1 MSSKTGIDQLRAIEQ
16 QFDRE
21 CASVVDRQSLEDI
34 RTRYL
39 SRKSGLLTTQLQNLE
54 TCRPNSARNSAALQT
69 SSSQKSKRRWTSCKP
84 TIVEREKSSALEREA
99 LDVTLPG
106 NRRRI
111 GHRHPLT
118 IVRKEIEDI
127 FISMG
132 YTVEDGPEV
141 ESTYYN
147 FDALNIPPDHPAR
160 DPRDTFY
167 IAEDLLLR
175 THTSP
180 VQVRTMEKMQPP
192 IRIICPGR
200 VFRRDAFDP
209 THSPMFHQVECL
221 VVDEGITFG
230 DLKGTLERFHKQ
242 FFGEKTKTRL
252 RPSFFPF
259 VEPGAEVDVSC
270 VFCDGS
276 GCRVCKGTGWI
287 EVMGVGNGS
296 SEPLWIRQL
305 RCREVHRICLRRRH
319 RAVRDVEVQ
328 HQRPSVVLSERYAVS
343 GAVLA
348 ANDGDHTVKISLN
361 WLKEFVDV
369 RRDAAAANCGTNSSD
384 SRTSGLGRF
393 DAFWIAH
400 GARRFHL

>member
-1 MSSKTGIDQLRAIEQ
+1 MSSNNGIDRLRAIEQ
-16 QFDRE
+16 QFDSE
-21 CASVVDRQSLEDI
+21 LASVRDRRSLEDT

-39 SRKSGLLTTQLQNLE
+39 SRKSGLLTTQLQNLGE
-54 TCRPNSARNSAALQT
+54 LPKDQRAEFGRVANQLKSKIEAALDTLQT
-69 SSSQKSKRRWTSCKP
+69 
-84 TIVEREKSSALEREA
+84 TIFEREKLGALEREA

-118 IVRKEIEDI
+118 IVWKEIEDI

-132 YTVEDGPEV
+132 YSVEDGPEI

-147 FDALNIPPDHPAR
+147 FDALNFPVGHPAR

-167 IAEDLLLR
+167 VGENMILR

-180 VQVRTMEKMQPP
+180 VQVRTMEKVQPP
-192 IRIICPGR
+192 VRIICPGR
-200 VFRRDAFDP
+200 VYRRDAFDP

-221 VVDEGITFG
+221 VVDEGITFS

-259 VEPGAEVDVSC
+259 VEPGAEVDISC

-287 EVMGVGNGS
+287 EVMGAGM
-296 SEPLWIRQL
+296 
-305 RCREVHRICLRRRH
+305 VHPNVYGFVNYDAEKYTGFAFGGGI
-319 RAVRDVEVQ
+319 D
-328 HQRPSVVLSERYAVS
+328 RYAM
-343 GAVLA
+343 LKYNI
-348 ANDGDHTVKISLN
+348 NDLQLFFQNDM
-361 WLKEFVDV
+361 
-369 RRDAAAANCGTNSSD
+369 
-384 SRTSGLGRF
+384 RF
-393 DAFWIAH
+393 LEQF
-400 GARRFHL
+400 

>member
-1 MSSKTGIDQLRAIEQ
+1 MSSKTGIDQLQSIEE
-16 QFDRE
+16 QFDRD
-21 CASVVDRQSLEDI
+21 CSSVVDSRSLEDI
-34 RTRYL
+34 RARYL
-39 SRKSGLLTTQLQNLE
+39 ARKSGLLATQLQNLRELPGDQRAEFGRIANQLKNKIE
-54 TCRPNSARNSAALQT
+54 TTLETLQV
-69 SSSQKSKRRWTSCKP
+69 S
-84 TIVEREKSSALEREA
+84 ILEREKHTALEREA

-106 NRRRI
+106 SHRRI

-118 IVRKEIEDI
+118 IVRNEIEDI

-147 FDALNIPPDHPAR
+147 FDALNIPPSHPAR

-167 IAEDLLLR
+167 VNEHMLLR

-192 IRIICPGR
+192 VRIICPGR

-209 THSPMFHQVECL
+209 THSPMFHQVEGL
-221 VVDEGITFG
+221 LVDEGVTFA

-276 GCRVCKGTGWI
+276 GCRICKGSGWI
-287 EVMGVGNGS
+287 EVMGSGM
-296 SEPLWIRQL
+296 
-305 RCREVHRICLRRRH
+305 VHPNLYGFVHYDAEKFTGFAFGGGI
-319 RAVRDVEVQ
+319 
-328 HQRPSVVLSERYAVS
+328 ERYAM
-343 GAVLA
+343 LKYNI
-348 ANDGDHTVKISLN
+348 NDLQLFFQNDL
-361 WLKEFVDV
+361 
-369 RRDAAAANCGTNSSD
+369 
-384 SRTSGLGRF
+384 RF
-393 DAFWIAH
+393 LEQF
-400 GARRFHL
+400 

>member
-1 MSSKTGIDQLRAIEQ
+1 MSSNDGIGRLRAIEQ
-16 QFDRE
+16 QFARE
-21 CASVVDRQSLEDI
+21 CASVVDSKSLEDI

-39 SRKSGLLTTQLQNLE
+39 SRKSGLLTLELQNLGSLPKE
-54 TCRPNSARNSAALQT
+54 QRAEFGRVANEVKLKIESSLGALQVTIDRNEKYAALQ
-69 SSSQKSKRRWTSCKP
+69 
-84 TIVEREKSSALEREA
+84 REA

-106 NRRRI
+106 NRRPI

-147 FDALNIPPDHPAR
+147 FDALNFPAGHPAR
-160 DPRDTFY
+160 DPRDTFFVTDNL
-167 IAEDLLLR
+167 ILR

-192 IRIICPGR
+192 VRIICPGR

-221 VVDEGITFG
+221 LVDEGVTFA

-242 FFGEKTKTRL
+242 FFGEKTQTRL

-270 VFCDGS
+270 VFCAGS
-276 GCRVCKGTGWI
+276 GCRVCKGSGWI
-287 EVMGVGNGS
+287 EVMGAGM
-296 SEPLWIRQL
+296 
-305 RCREVHRICLRRRH
+305 VHPNLYGFVNYDPEKYTGFAFGGGI
-319 RAVRDVEVQ
+319 
-328 HQRPSVVLSERYAVS
+328 ERYTQLKYNV
-343 GAVLA
+343 
-348 ANDGDHTVKISLN
+348 NDIQLYFQNDM
-361 WLKEFVDV
+361 
-369 RRDAAAANCGTNSSD
+369 
-384 SRTSGLGRF
+384 RF
-393 DAFWIAH
+393 LEQF
-400 GARRFHL
+400 

>member
-1 MSSKTGIDQLRAIEQ
+1 MSTNDGIGRLRAIEQ
-16 QFDRE
+16 QFDAE
-21 CASVVDRQSLEDI
+21 AVSVVDRKSLEDARI
-34 RTRYL
+34 RYL
-39 SRKSGLLTTQLQNLE
+39 SRKSGLLTLELQNLGKLPKDE
-54 TCRPNSARNSAALQT
+54 RAEFGRVANEIKTRIESALDALQT
-69 SSSQKSKRRWTSCKP
+69 A
-84 TIVEREKSSALEREA
+84 IAEREKRAALEREA

-106 NRRRI
+106 HRRRI

-118 IVRKEIEDI
+118 TTRKEIEDI
-127 FISMG
+127 FIAMG

-141 ESTYYN
+141 ESAYYN
-147 FDALNIPPDHPAR
+147 FDALNFPLTHPAR

-167 IAEDLLLR
+167 ISQDLLLR

-192 IRIICPGR
+192 VRIICPGR

-221 VVDEGITFG
+221 VVDEGITFA

-287 EVMGVGNGS
+287 EVMGAGM
-296 SEPLWIRQL
+296 
-305 RCREVHRICLRRRH
+305 VHPNLYRFVDYDAERYTGFAFGGGI
-319 RAVRDVEVQ
+319 
-328 HQRPSVVLSERYAVS
+328 ERYAQ
-343 GAVLA
+343 LKYNI
-348 ANDGDHTVKISLN
+348 NDLQLFFQNDM
-361 WLKEFVDV
+361 
-369 RRDAAAANCGTNSSD
+369 
-384 SRTSGLGRF
+384 RF
-393 DAFWIAH
+393 LEQF
-400 GARRFHL
+400 

>member
-1 MSSKTGIDQLRAIEQ
+1 MSSKTGIDELRAIER
-16 QFDRE
+16 QFDRDGS
-21 CASVVDRQSLEDI
+21 SVRDRQSLEDL
-34 RTRYL
+34 RNRYL
-39 SRKSGLLTTQLQNLE
+39 SRKSGILTLQLQSLSKLPKDERAEFGRVANEIKLKIEAALE
-54 TCRPNSARNSAALQT
+54 TA
-69 SSSQKSKRRWTSCKP
+69 
-84 TIVEREKSSALEREA
+84 ESALAESEKQTAIEREA

-111 GHRHPLT
+111 GRRHPLT

-147 FDALNIPPDHPAR
+147 FDALNIPDGHPAR

-167 IAEDLLLR
+167 VGENMLLR

-180 VQVRTMEKMQPP
+180 VQVRTMEKMKPP
-192 IRIICPGR
+192 VRIICPGR

-221 VVDEGITFG
+221 LVDEGITFA

-270 VFCDGS
+270 SFCDGS

-287 EVMGVGNGS
+287 EVMGSGM
-296 SEPLWIRQL
+296 
-305 RCREVHRICLRRRH
+305 VHPNLYGFVKYDAEKYTGFAFGGGI
-319 RAVRDVEVQ
+319 D
-328 HQRPSVVLSERYAVS
+328 RYAM
-343 GAVLA
+343 LKYDI
-348 ANDGDHTVKISLN
+348 NDLQLFFQNDMR
-361 WLKEFVDV
+361 F
-369 RRDAAAANCGTNSSD
+369 
-384 SRTSGLGRF
+384 LGQF
-393 DAFWIAH
+393 
-400 GARRFHL
+400 

>member
-1 MSSKTGIDQLRAIEQ
+1 MSSKDWIDQLRAIGE

-21 CASVVDRQSLEDI
+21 RSSIVDRKSLEDI
-34 RTRYL
+34 RNRFL
-39 SRKSGLLTTQLQNLE
+39 SRKSGLLTIQLQRVREIPADQRAEFGRVANELKTRMEAELE
-54 TCRPNSARNSAALQT
+54 TLEASV
-69 SSSQKSKRRWTSCKP
+69 SKR
-84 TIVEREKSSALEREA
+84 EKDAALEREA

-118 IVRKEIEDI
+118 IVRREIEDI

-147 FDALNIPPDHPAR
+147 FDALNFPVAHPAR
-160 DPRDTFY
+160 DPRDTFFVDENL
-167 IAEDLLLR
+167 ILR

-180 VQVRTMEKMQPP
+180 VQVRTMEKIQPP
-192 IRIICPGR
+192 LRIICPGR

-221 VVDEGITFG
+221 VVDEGITFA

-270 VFCDGS
+270 VFCEGS
-276 GCRVCKGTGWI
+276 GCRVCKQTGWI
-287 EVMGVGNGS
+287 EVMGSGM
-296 SEPLWIRQL
+296 
-305 RCREVHRICLRRRH
+305 VHPNLYGFVNYDASKCTGFAFGGGI
-319 RAVRDVEVQ
+319 
-328 HQRPSVVLSERYAVS
+328 ERYAM
-343 GAVLA
+343 LKYNI
-348 ANDGDHTVKISLN
+348 NDLQLFFQNDM
-361 WLKEFVDV
+361 
-369 RRDAAAANCGTNSSD
+369 
-384 SRTSGLGRF
+384 RF
-393 DAFWIAH
+393 LEQF
-400 GARRFHL
+400 

>member
-1 MSSKTGIDQLRAIEQ
+1 MSSNDGIGRLRAIER
-16 QFDRE
+16 QFDGERT
-21 CASVVDRQSLEDI
+21 SVVDRKSLEDA

-39 SRKSGLLTTQLQNLE
+39 SRKSGLLTLELQNLGKLPKEQRAEFGRAANEIKVKIEGALADLE
-54 TCRPNSARNSAALQT
+54 TAIAARDKSAG
-69 SSSQKSKRRWTSCKP
+69 
-84 TIVEREKSSALEREA
+84 LERER

-141 ESTYYN
+141 ETTHYN
-147 FDALNIPPDHPAR
+147 FEALNFPVSHPAR

-167 IAEDLLLR
+167 VAENMLLR

-180 VQVRTMEKMQPP
+180 VQVRTMEKTQPP
-192 IRIICPGR
+192 LRIICPGR

-221 VVDEGITFG
+221 VVDEGISFS
-230 DLKGTLERFHKQ
+230 DLKGTLEHFHKR
-242 FFGEKTKTRL
+242 FFGEKTQTRL

-276 GCRVCKGTGWI
+276 GCRVCKGAGWI
-287 EVMGVGNGS
+287 EVMGAGM
-296 SEPLWIRQL
+296 
-305 RCREVHRICLRRRH
+305 VHPNLYGFVNYDAEKYTGFAFGGGI
-319 RAVRDVEVQ
+319 
-328 HQRPSVVLSERYAVS
+328 ERYTM
-343 GAVLA
+343 LKYNI
-348 ANDGDHTVKISLN
+348 NDLQLYFQNDT
-361 WLKEFVDV
+361 
-369 RRDAAAANCGTNSSD
+369 
-384 SRTSGLGRF
+384 RF
-393 DAFWIAH
+393 LEQF
-400 GARRFHL
+400 

>member
-1 MSSKTGIDQLRAIEQ
+1 MSSKTGIEQLRAIEE
-16 QFDRE
+16 QFDRD
-21 CASVVDRQSLEDI
+21 CGVVSDSRSLEEI
-34 RTRYL
+34 RNRYL
-39 SRKSGLLTTQLQNLE
+39 SRKSGLLTVQLQNLKDLP
-54 TCRPNSARNSAALQT
+54 PNERAEFGKSANKLKVKLESALAALETKVQ
-69 SSSQKSKRRWTSCKP
+69 
-84 TIVEREKSSALEREA
+84 EREKSSALQREA
-99 LDVTLPG
+99 VDITLPG

-141 ESTYYN
+141 ESTFYN
-147 FDALNIPPDHPAR
+147 FDALNIPASHPAR

-167 IAEDLLLR
+167 ISDNQLLR

-180 VQVRTMEKMQPP
+180 VQIRTMEKMKPP
-192 IRIICPGR
+192 VRIICPGR

-221 VVDEGITFG
+221 VVDQGITFA

-242 FFGEKTKTRL
+242 FFGEATKTRL

-270 VFCDGS
+270 AFCGGS

-287 EVMGVGNGS
+287 EVMGSGM
-296 SEPLWIRQL
+296 
-305 RCREVHRICLRRRH
+305 VHPNVFK
-319 RAVRDVEVQ
+319 AVNYDTDKYTGFAFGCGID
-328 HQRPSVVLSERYAVS
+328 RYAM
-343 GAVLA
+343 LKYDI
-348 ANDGDHTVKISLN
+348 NDLQLFFQN
-361 WLKEFVDV
+361 DV
-369 RRDAAAANCGTNSSD
+369 RF
-384 SRTSGLGRF
+384 LEQF
-393 DAFWIAH
+393 
-400 GARRFHL
+400 

>member
-1 MSSKTGIDQLRAIEQ
+1 MSSNDGIGRLRAIER
-16 QFDRE
+16 QFDEDRV
-21 CASVVDRQSLEDI
+21 SVADLKAVEDI

-39 SRKSGLLTTQLQNLE
+39 SRKAGLLTLELQNLGKLPKDQRAEFGRVANEVKLKIEASLE
-54 TCRPNSARNSAALQT
+54 TLQA
-69 SSSQKSKRRWTSCKP
+69 
-84 TIVEREKSSALEREA
+84 TIAQREKQNALGREA
-99 LDVTLPG
+99 VDVTLPG

-127 FISMG
+127 FVSMG
-132 YTVEDGPEV
+132 YAVEDGPEV
-141 ESTYYN
+141 ESSYYN
-147 FDALNIPPDHPAR
+147 FDALNFPPGHPAR

-167 IAEDLLLR
+167 VSEHMILR

-180 VQVRTMEKMQPP
+180 VQVRTMEKIQPP

-221 VVDEGITFG
+221 VVDEGITFA
-230 DLKGTLERFHKQ
+230 DLKGTLERFHKR
-242 FFGEKTKTRL
+242 FFGENTKTRL

-287 EVMGVGNGS
+287 EVMGAGM
-296 SEPLWIRQL
+296 
-305 RCREVHRICLRRRH
+305 VHPNLYQFVNYDAEKYTGFAFGGGI
-319 RAVRDVEVQ
+319 
-328 HQRPSVVLSERYAVS
+328 ERYAM
-343 GAVLA
+343 LKYNI
-348 ANDGDHTVKISLN
+348 NDLQLFFQNDMR
-361 WLKEFVDV
+361 F
-369 RRDAAAANCGTNSSD
+369 
-384 SRTSGLGRF
+384 LGHF
-393 DAFWIAH
+393 E
-400 GARRFHL
+400 

>member
-1 MSSKTGIDQLRAIEQ
+1 MSSNDGIGRLRAIEQ
-16 QFDRE
+16 KFDSE
-21 CASVVDRQSLEDI
+21 LASVHDARSLEDI

-39 SRKSGLLTTQLQNLE
+39 SRKSGLLTTQLQNLGE
-54 TCRPNSARNSAALQT
+54 LPKDQRAEFGRVANQLRSKIEAALDTLQT
-69 SSSQKSKRRWTSCKP
+69 
-84 TIVEREKSSALEREA
+84 TIFEREKQSALERET
-99 LDVTLPG
+99 LDVSLPG

-118 IVRKEIEDI
+118 IVWKEIEDI

-132 YTVEDGPEV
+132 YTVEDGPEI

-147 FDALNIPPDHPAR
+147 FDALNFPVGQPPR

-167 IAEDLLLR
+167 VCENMILR

-180 VQVRTMEKMQPP
+180 VQVRTMEKVQPP
-192 IRIICPGR
+192 ARIICPGR

-221 VVDEGITFG
+221 VVDEGVTFS

-259 VEPGAEVDVSC
+259 VEPGAEVDISC

-276 GCRVCKGTGWI
+276 GCRICKGTGWI
-287 EVMGVGNGS
+287 EVMGAGM
-296 SEPLWIRQL
+296 
-305 RCREVHRICLRRRH
+305 VHPNLYGFVNYDAEKYTGFAFGGGI
-319 RAVRDVEVQ
+319 D
-328 HQRPSVVLSERYAVS
+328 RYAM
-343 GAVLA
+343 LKYNI
-348 ANDGDHTVKISLN
+348 NDLQLFFQN
-361 WLKEFVDV
+361 EM
-369 RRDAAAANCGTNSSD
+369 
-384 SRTSGLGRF
+384 RF
-393 DAFWIAH
+393 LQQF
-400 GARRFHL
+400 